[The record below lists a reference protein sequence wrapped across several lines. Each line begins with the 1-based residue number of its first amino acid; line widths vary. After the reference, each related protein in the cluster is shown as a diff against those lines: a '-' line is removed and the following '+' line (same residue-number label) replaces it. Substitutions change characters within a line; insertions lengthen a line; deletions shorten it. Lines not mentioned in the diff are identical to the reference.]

1 MSIFD
6 DNIVKDDTNI
16 LIDLITSKE
25 SFINESD
32 TIIKLIQELFEDFT
46 QFLEPI
52 HDDYYMLINYYNDNS
67 IYYITLYD
75 GSKVIDIGFDIC
87 VKFEHWEIKVN
98 PHRDVFDDAN
108 NANFNPIFK
117 RIRVPK
123 IKNIRVFKINK
134 DFFNK
139 IYEKIK

>member
-6 DNIVKDDTNI
+6 DNIVIDNSNI
-16 LIDLITSKE
+16 LVDLITNKE
-25 SFINESD
+25 SFICNSSYIYDLISD
-32 TIIKLIQELFEDFT
+32 TFEDFT
-46 QFLEPI
+46 CILEPI
-52 HDDYYMLINYYNDNS
+52 HSDYYMLINYYDNDS

-87 VKFEHWEIKVN
+87 VKFEHWEIRVN
-98 PHRDVFDDAN
+98 PYRDVFNDLN
-108 NANFNPIFK
+108 NSNTNPIFK
-117 RIRVPK
+117 K
-123 IKNIRVFKINK
+123 IKVFKINK